1 MKRIEKYK
9 NIIMIV
15 FICYVVLFSFLLIKQ
30 SNKINEKL
38 ESKIVSANQ
47 YQGLVL
53 FDKFINDKKSDLA
66 KYKKI
71 NNKQVNAKC
80 LERISSIVENSY
92 VTNHGINTYED
103 LFSLYSDI
111 SETPD
116 FVGLAEEC
124 SFNDNELEKI
134 RYYYIKKIS
143 LIEDDFN
150 KILDLYQ
157 VKIED
162 QELTN
167 YIKDSNFLDELYDV
181 DILGTLRKID
191 MDYLEKLF
199 QILGERYE

>member
-1 MKRIEKYK
+1 MKKIENYK
-9 NIIMIV
+9 NIITIM
-15 FICYVVLFSFLLIKQ
+15 FISYVIIFGVLLIKQ
-30 SNKINEKL
+30 CNKVNEKL
-38 ESKIVSANQ
+38 RMNIATSQQ
-47 YQGLVL
+47 YQGLVS
-53 FDKFINDKKSDLA
+53 FDKFINDKKRDLE

-116 FVGLAEEC
+116 FFGLAEEC

-167 YIKDSNFLDELYDV
+167 YIKDSNFLDELYDI

-191 MDYLEKLF
+191 MDYLEELF
-199 QILGERYE
+199 QILGECYE